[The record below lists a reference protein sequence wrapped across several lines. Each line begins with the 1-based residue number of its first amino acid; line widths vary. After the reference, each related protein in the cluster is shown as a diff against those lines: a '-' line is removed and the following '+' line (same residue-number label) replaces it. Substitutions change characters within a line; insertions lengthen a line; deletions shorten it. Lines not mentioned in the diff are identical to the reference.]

1 MKNVKS
7 LLLAAAVVMFSAAQA
22 QTVDDIINKH
32 TEALGGKD
40 KISQL
45 KSVYIETSVDAM
57 GNTSTAIENLLQGKG
72 FRQEMDFGGQKIV
85 NAYNDKGAWAI
96 NPFMGSTDPQA
107 LPDQAYKSQKDIIFF
122 GGSLVD
128 YAARGNKVE
137 LLGKEGND
145 YKVKVTNGGTE
156 TTYYID
162 GNTYLINKSV
172 AKGEMMG
179 QPVEITMTFSDYKKT
194 DYGIMV
200 PYTRSTDFGQ
210 FQLAYKVSK
219 VEVNKDI
226 DPKIFDMPG
235 K

>member
-7 LLLAAAVVMFSAAQA
+7 LLLAAAVVIFSAAQA

-32 TEALGGKD
+32 IEALGGKD

-45 KSVYIETSVDAM
+45 KSIYTEASVDVM
-57 GNTSTAIENLLQGKG
+57 GMTGTYVENLLQGKG
-72 FRQEMDFGGQKIV
+72 FKSETELNGSKVVQSL
-85 NAYNDKGAWAI
+85 NDKGGWGFNQFA
-96 NPFMGSTDPQA
+96 GSTDPQA
-107 LPDQAYKSQKDIIFF
+107 IPDEAYKAQKDIIFF

-128 YAARGNKVE
+128 YAAKGNKVE
-137 LLGKEGND
+137 LVGKEGND
-145 YKVKVTNGGTE
+145 YKLKVTNGGAE
-156 TTYYID
+156 TSYYLD
-162 GNTYLINKSV
+162 GNTYLVNKAV
-172 AKGEMMG
+172 AKGEVMG
-179 QPVEITMTFSDYKKT
+179 QQVEITMTFSDYKKT
-194 DYGIMV
+194 DFGIVV
-200 PYTRSTDFGQ
+200 PYTRSTDLGQ

>member
-7 LLLAAAVVMFSAAQA
+7 LLLAAAVVMVSAAQA

-85 NAYNDKGAWAI
+85 NAYSDKGAWTI

-107 LPDQAYKSQKDIIFF
+107 LPDEAYKSQKDIIFF

-145 YKVKVTNGGTE
+145 YKVKVTNGGSE

-179 QPVEITMTFSDYKKT
+179 QPVEITMTYSDYKKT

-210 FQLAYKVSK
+210 FQLAYKVNK